1 MHKILTVAAALVLS
15 VPLVAQAQNAPQAG
29 GVVATAPGKAAA
41 AEGVQLQGKIKS
53 IDKKNKS
60 VVVVGAQG
68 NEIVMQLGEE
78 ARNFKQIRV
87 GDLVTLT
94 YVQALVLELR
104 KTDQKV
110 APQRTDSEQAV
121 RAKKGEK
128 PGGAVEHTVHVIADV
143 VAVDTKAKTVTLRG
157 PHRTVELAVNDPEQ
171 LKEIKVG
178 NQVEAV
184 YTEAVALEVT
194 PAKKK

>member
-1 MHKILTVAAALVLS
+1 MKKICTIAAALFLS
-15 VPLVAQAQNAPQAG
+15 TPMLAQAQNAPQAG
-29 GVVATAPGKAAA
+29 GIVATAPGQAAA

-53 IDKKNKS
+53 IDKKNRS

-78 ARNFKQIRV
+78 ARNFKQIHV

-110 APQRTDSEQAV
+110 EVKRTDSEQAV
-121 RAKKGEK
+121 RTKKGEK

-143 VAVDTKAKTVTLRG
+143 VAVNTKAKTVTLRG
-157 PHRTVELAVNDPEQ
+157 PQRTVELVVNDPEQ

-184 YTEAVALEVT
+184 YTEAVAIEVT
-194 PAKKK
+194 AAKKK

>member
-1 MHKILTVAAALVLS
+1 MNKIITVAAALAIS
-15 VPLVAQAQNAPQAG
+15 MPLLAQAQRAPQAG
-29 GVVATAPGKAAA
+29 GIVATAPGQAVAAD
-41 AEGVQLQGKIKS
+41 GVQLQGKVKS

-68 NEIVMQLGEE
+68 NEIVMRLGEE

-104 KTDQKV
+104 KTDQRV
-110 APQRTDSEQAV
+110 APQRTDSEEAV
-121 RAKKGEK
+121 RTQQGEK
-128 PGGAVEHTVHVIADV
+128 PGGAVEHTVRVIADV
-143 VAVDTKAKTVTLRG
+143 VAVNTKARVVTLRG
-157 PHRTVELAVNDPEQ
+157 PNRTVELAVNDPEQ
-171 LKEIKVG
+171 LKAIKVG
-178 NQVEAV
+178 DQVEAV

-194 PAKKK
+194 AAKKK

>member
-1 MHKILTVAAALVLS
+1 MNRILTVAAALALS
-15 VPLVAQAQNAPQAG
+15 MPLVSQAQNAPQAG
-29 GVVATAPGKAAA
+29 GVVATAPGQAAA

-53 IDKKNKS
+53 IDKKKRS
-60 VVVVGAQG
+60 VVVVGAEG
-68 NEIVMQLGEE
+68 KEIVMQLGEE
-78 ARNFKQIRV
+78 ARNFDQIRV

-104 KTDQKV
+104 KTDQRV

-121 RAKKGEK
+121 RSKKGEK
-128 PGGAVEHTVHVIADV
+128 PGGAIEHTVHVIADV
-143 VAVDTKAKTVTLRG
+143 VAVNTKAKTVTLRG
-157 PHRTVELAVNDPEQ
+157 PQRTVELAVNDPEQ

-184 YTEAVALEVT
+184 YTEAIALEVT
-194 PAKKK
+194 AAKKK